1 MQKNM
6 HLYAKYVSMK
16 FMCIICT
23 PTLLMIV
30 STSIKLNKYQLVSSW
45 LSLHSVKKP
54 PTRVTLQEKWC
65 FGCLWSDLDLGLP
78 ELTTSSLRQI
88 HWQVKLKMQPVDF
101 SNPKY

>member
-1 MQKNM
+1 
-6 HLYAKYVSMK
+6 MK